1 MGGNIGIVLTP
12 LSEHYSSGIL
22 KWVESKKISK
32 DVFKKLIRFT
42 TKKEGKVLFIGNSI
56 KGDCIPDIYDEDI
69 IMNKNN
75 CLYINTQQ
83 GKNYDSVKENYS
95 FDYNQLQEYCP
106 NHLLN
111 KDMLSQTLHL
121 LIFNDN
127 STIFAKGR
135 IEIKRLE
142 RREFDIY
149 IKIGDYKHYVGSY
162 PQTGKD
168 LEVFEFDIEVPKHL
182 QIKLNANKE
191 PVILFSGSLDKNY
204 NPRRDYD
211 KVFFNYKVGVDI

>member
-1 MGGNIGIVLTP
+1 MFL
-12 LSEHYSSGIL
+12 
-22 KWVESKKISK
+22 
-32 DVFKKLIRFT
+32 KKLIQFT

-69 IMNKNN
+69 IMNKYN

-83 GKNYDSVKENYS
+83 STNYEGTREEYL
-95 FDYNQLQEYCP
+95 FDYNKLQEYCP
-106 NHLLN
+106 NHSLN
-111 KDMLSQTLHL
+111 KDKTNQTLCS
-121 LIFNDN
+121 LISRDS

-135 IEIKRLE
+135 IEIKKLE
-142 RREFDIY
+142 GREFDIY

-168 LEVFEFDIEVPKHL
+168 LEVFEFDIELPKHL
-182 QIKLNANKE
+182 QTKLNATNE
-191 PVILFSGSLDKNY
+191 PVILFSGSLDKTY

-211 KVFFNYKVGVDI
+211 KVSFNYKVGVDV